1 MAVNKNFVVKNG
13 LEVGTDLIL
22 ANTNNSR
29 VGIGTSLPTDTL
41 HVNGGIAGT
50 DFVISGIGTIP
61 TLKST
66 DGTIGTLSAT
76 TISMGSTTIV
86 TSARQLQNIAS
97 LDATTT
103 ATIESAIEAG
113 PNNFSNLNIAGVSTF
128 VGLATFGGG
137 LAVEAGVSTF
147 AGAVFTNDGLT
158 GNTIYASNLTQN
170 NLVYSGANGQL
181 LSDNDLTWDKDTL
194 TAANLNVVGVTT
206 SGGLIDAN
214 GGVSISGGSGLQVT
228 GAATVSTTLGVTG
241 DTTLGA
247 ALGVTGNA
255 TIGGSAVIAGINT
268 LNSTGANILGIVTA
282 TAFHG
287 DISNAT
293 GVSTNIVAS
302 VGIQSGGNPVGS
314 GITGLNFIGAGNSI
328 LVNSSNAAIVDI
340 SIAGGGGAGA
350 ATSVGGNA
358 PVDPE
363 LGQLWY
369 NNDLART
376 FIWYDE
382 AKLSLGTTAYWVDA
396 APFDMQGQFIE
407 KTGATMTGALGIAT
421 GSLAA
426 PGLFISG
433 STNTGIA
440 ALKPNEFSF
449 TSSGTEKFNVN
460 ATGARIVGTT
470 TVTGNINAIDG
481 VFTGNVTV
489 GGTLTK
495 QDVTNVD
502 SVGVVTARQGVNI
515 VGAYPLSLGTGTTIH
530 AVANNTLALGTNG
543 AERLRI
549 DGSGRLLKGLQTAR
563 GNYGN
568 NTSGVQYGVQI
579 EGTSAVNAGLSIVR
593 NSNDANDGGIILG
606 KTRAT
611 SNGGNTAVQAG
622 DDLGNLT
629 FAGSD
634 GTSLL
639 FGAEVFAE
647 VQTGVGN
654 DDLPTDL
661 IFKTNGGSTSTAER
675 LRITSDGKVGIGE
688 DSPDELLHIA
698 STGTAKFRLTDNRTS
713 ISAGSQYGVIQFEQ
727 RDSNTPGVSVEVAS
741 VMVDTTNGATALQ
754 IKTGTPS
761 TITERLRIGS
771 AGQIGIAGANYGTA
785 GQVIKSGGSGAAVAW
800 GDATVGVS
808 SAGTSIGNATALNFI
823 GAGNTFAVNGSTI
836 DISIAGG
843 GGGGGSGDF
852 NTSLSGEFYGNVI
865 GIGATVFTFPSTAG
879 IKYILRSLLATN
891 VSTAATDVNVI
902 GAFDFNGGERSYFG
916 YNIPLPV
923 GMAAEMLKEPQ
934 IMNPS
939 DKILMRSTDID
950 RNGVDSAV
958 QYYGVYETLESGT
971 DYTGVG
977 LGTATLNNTSLNT
990 IYTSS
995 GSVPSVI
1002 QSIRIANVTDSGPKP
1017 ISVYMNSHKWV
1028 DNLVIPKYGSV
1039 EICDKQKRIPAGAT
1053 IKVQLDEASSMGVQ
1067 LSAKKIAAT

>member
-50 DFVISGIGTIP
+50 DFVISGIATIP
-61 TLKST
+61 TLNST
-66 DGTIGTLSAT
+66 TGTITNLSAT
-76 TISMGSTTIV
+76 TISMGSTAIV
-86 TSARQLQNIAS
+86 NSARQLQNIES
-97 LDATTT
+97 LDSTTT
-103 ATIESAIEAG
+103 ATIEAAIESG
-113 PNNFSNLNIAGVSTF
+113 PNTFTNLNITGVSTF
-128 VGLATFGGG
+128 VGLATFGSGIE
-137 LAVEAGVSTF
+137 VQSGVSTF
-147 AGAVFTNDGLT
+147 AGTVDINGGGQANTFKVEDLTNSRVVLAGT
-158 GNTIYASNLTQN
+158 GGELEDSTNLTFDGN
-170 NLVYSGANGQL
+170 
-181 LSDNDLTWDKDTL
+181 TL
-194 TAANLNVVGVTT
+194 TAAGVNVVGVTT

-255 TIGGSAVIAGINT
+255 TIAGINT
-268 LNSTGANILGIVTA
+268 FTSDGANILGIVTA

-407 KTGATMTGALGIAT
+407 RTGATMTGALGIAT

-502 SVGVVTARQGVNI
+502 AVGLITARQGVNI

-530 AVANNTLALGTNG
+530 AVANNILALGTNG
-543 AERLRI
+543 AERVRI
-549 DGSGRLLKGLQTAR
+549 DDTGKIGINSTSPDSNFVLHGGDDNPNLLLKRNTGGGDVASISWAAQNANPQTVAKINYRGGAAPGGLQFYSGGATSSELRMLINPTGLVGIGTIDPQEKVDIR
-563 GNYGN
+563 GNVVIGIDQVSGN
-568 NTSGVQYGVQI
+568 PGTTVGVTTIRGHH
-579 EGTSAVNAGLSIVR
+579 VN
-593 NSNDANDGGIILG
+593 
-606 KTRAT
+606 
-611 SNGGNTAVQAG
+611 
-622 DDLGNLT
+622 
-629 FAGSD
+629 SD
-634 GTSLL
+634 GDFAQLYFSNSKSAGG
-639 FGAEVFAE
+639 GA
-647 VQTGVGN
+647 T
-654 DDLPTDL
+654 PTASIRGRRSGDNYG
-661 IFKTNGGSTSTAER
+661 TNLSFYTNPGGSVAPAER
-675 LRITSDGKVGIGE
+675 LRIGTSGE
-688 DSPDELLHIA
+688 
-698 STGTAKFRLTDNRTS
+698 
-713 ISAGSQYGVIQFEQ
+713 
-727 RDSNTPGVSVEVAS
+727 
-741 VMVDTTNGATALQ
+741 
-754 IKTGTPS
+754 
-761 TITERLRIGS
+761 
-771 AGQIGIAGANYGTA
+771 IGIAGANYGTA
-785 GQVIKSGGSGAAVAW
+785 GQVIKSGGAGASVAW

-808 SAGTSIGNATALNFI
+808 SAGSSIGNATTLNFI
-823 GAGNTFAVNGSTI
+823 GAGNTFAVSGSTI

-990 IYTSS
+990 IYTST
-995 GSVPSVI
+995 SVPSVV
-1002 QSIRIANVTDSGPKP
+1002 QSIRIANVTDAGPKP

-1053 IKVQLDEASSMGVQ
+1053 IQVQLDEASSMGVQ
-1067 LSAKKIAAT
+1067 LSAKKITAT

>member
-22 ANTNNSR
+22 ANTTNSR

-50 DFVISGIGTIP
+50 DFVISGIATIP
-61 TLKST
+61 TLNST
-66 DGTIGTLSAT
+66 TGTITNLSAT
-76 TISMGSTTIV
+76 TISMGSTAIV
-86 TSARQLQNIAS
+86 NSARQLQNIAS

-103 ATIESAIEAG
+103 ATIEAAIESG
-113 PNNFSNLNIAGVSTF
+113 PNTFTNLNITGVSTF
-128 VGLATFGGG
+128 VGLATFGSGIE
-137 LAVEAGVSTF
+137 VQSGVSTF
-147 AGAVFTNDGLT
+147 AGLID
-158 GNTIYASNLTQN
+158 
-170 NLVYSGANGQL
+170 ANGGIDATTIKAL
-181 LSDNDLTWDKDTL
+181 DLTAGRIVTVGTGGELQDDGDLTFDGSTL
-194 TAANLNVVGVTT
+194 TAAGVNVTGVTT
-206 SGGLIDAN
+206 SAGLIDAN

-268 LNSTGANILGIVTA
+268 FTSDGANILGIVTA

-302 VGIQSGGNPVGS
+302 VGIQSGGNVVGS
-314 GITGLNFIGAGNSI
+314 GITTLNFIGAGNSI
-328 LVNSSNAAIVDI
+328 LVNGSNPAIVDI
-340 SIAGGGGAGA
+340 QISGGGGAGA

-358 PVDPE
+358 PADPE

-369 NNDLART
+369 NNDIART

-396 APFDMQGQFIE
+396 SPFDMQGQFIE
-407 KTGATMTGALGIAT
+407 KTGGTMTGAIGIQT

-426 PGLFISG
+426 PGLFING

-502 SVGVVTARQGVNI
+502 SVGVVTAREGVNI

-530 AVANNTLALGTNG
+530 AAANNELALGTNG
-543 AERLRI
+543 VERVRI
-549 DGSGRLLKGLQTAR
+549 DDTGRVGVGTNNPSAYLDVESNAASGHVAEFRSVNASNSARILVDSPADNNIRPSAIVLANAGTDKWGIGQVYGSSSSGAFHICAGSASEANSKLTIT
-563 GNYGN
+563 
-568 NTSGVQYGVQI
+568 TSG
-579 EGTSAVNAGLSIVR
+579 L
-593 NSNDANDGGIILG
+593 
-606 KTRAT
+606 
-611 SNGGNTAVQAG
+611 
-622 DDLGNLT
+622 
-629 FAGSD
+629 
-634 GTSLL
+634 
-639 FGAEVFAE
+639 
-647 VQTGVGN
+647 
-654 DDLPTDL
+654 
-661 IFKTNGGSTSTAER
+661 
-675 LRITSDGKVGIGE
+675 VGIGTE
-688 DSPDELLHIA
+688 APNRFLTVFGDTSNVVAKFHSTDSTAVIEFADH
-698 STGTAKFRLTDNRTS
+698 SGTAEIGCIHNDVALFPGGAEKLR
-713 ISAGSQYGVIQFEQ
+713 V
-727 RDSNTPGVSVEVAS
+727 TPDA
-741 VMVDTTNGATALQ
+741 A
-754 IKTGTPS
+754 
-761 TITERLRIGS
+761 
-771 AGQIGIAGANYGTA
+771 IGIAGANYGTA

-808 SAGTSIGNATALNFI
+808 SAGSSIGNATTLNFI
-823 GAGNTFAVNGSTI
+823 GAGNTFAVTGSTI

-950 RNGVDSAV
+950 RNGVDSSV
-958 QYYGVYETLESGT
+958 QYYGVYETLEDGT

-977 LGTATLNNTSLNT
+977 LGTATLNGTGQVT

>member
-50 DFVISGIGTIP
+50 DFVISGIATIP
-61 TLKST
+61 TLNST
-66 DGTIGTLSAT
+66 TGTITNLSAT
-76 TISMGSTTIV
+76 TISMGSTEIV
-86 TSARQLQNIAS
+86 NSARQLQNIAS

-113 PNNFSNLNIAGVSTF
+113 PNTFSNLNITGVSTF
-128 VGLATFGGG
+128 VGLATFGSGIE
-137 LAVEAGVSTF
+137 VQSGVSTF
-147 AGAVFTNDGLT
+147 ANTVDVNAGLEAYTVKVQNLSPSGVVFTNT
-158 GNTIYASNLTQN
+158 
-170 NLVYSGANGQL
+170 SGE
-181 LSDNDLTWDKDTL
+181 LSDNGSFLFDGNTL
-194 TAANLNVVGVTT
+194 TAAGVNVTGVTT
-206 SGGLIDAN
+206 SAGLIDAN
-214 GGVSISGGSGLQVT
+214 GGVSISGGSGLEVT

-268 LNSTGANILGIVTA
+268 LNSDGANILGIVTA
-282 TAFHG
+282 TAFYG

-440 ALKPNEFSF
+440 AFKPNEFSF

-502 SVGVVTARQGVNI
+502 SVGLITARAGINVTGGGI
-515 VGAYPLSLGTGTTIH
+515 DIAGTGALSLGTGTTIH
-530 AVANNTLALGTNG
+530 AAANNTLALGTNG
-543 AERLRI
+543 AERVRIDDTGRVGINSTIPATRLDVVDSSASRNWTPTSSVVSMFERNGGSLISLVSGTSASCGIDFGDSTDDNRGYIRYDHSDDSMSFRTNASEQLRI
-549 DGSGRLLKGLQTAR
+549 DSSGRLLL
-563 GNYGN
+563 
-568 NTSGVQYGVQI
+568 GVTDTTNAHGSFDDLI
-579 EGTSAVNAGLSIVR
+579 IKASDGANAGITIVTGT
-593 NSNDANDGGIILG
+593 ANQ
-606 KTRAT
+606 AT
-611 SNGGNTAVQAG
+611 IA
-622 DDLGNLT
+622 
-629 FAGSD
+629 FSD
-634 GTSLL
+634 GTS
-639 FGAEVFAE
+639 
-647 VQTGVGN
+647 
-654 DDLPTDL
+654 
-661 IFKTNGGSTSTAER
+661 
-675 LRITSDGKVGIGE
+675 
-688 DSPDELLHIA
+688 
-698 STGTAKFRLTDNRTS
+698 GTAQYNGYVQYSNSSDHLALG
-713 ISAGSQYGVIQFEQ
+713 AGGDDRFV
-727 RDSNTPGVSVEVAS
+727 V
-741 VMVDTTNGATALQ
+741 
-754 IKTGTPS
+754 
-761 TITERLRIGS
+761 GS
-771 AGQIGIAGANYGTA
+771 AGQFGIGGANYGTA
-785 GQVIKSGGSGAAVAW
+785 GQVIKSAGSGSAVAW

-808 SAGTSIGNATALNFI
+808 SAGSSIGNATTLNFI

-879 IKYILRSLLATN
+879 VKYILRSLLATN
-891 VSTAATDVNVI
+891 VSTATTDVNVI

-950 RNGVDSAV
+950 RNGADSIV

-977 LGTATLNNTSLNT
+977 LGTATLNNTNLNT
-990 IYTSS
+990 IYTST
-995 GSVPSVI
+995 SVPSVV
-1002 QSIRIANVTDSGPKP
+1002 QSIRIANVTDAGPKP

>member
-147 AGAVFTNDGLT
+147 AGAVYTNDGLT

-181 LSDNDLTWDKDTL
+181 LSDNDLTWDKETL

-247 ALGVTGNA
+247 ALGVTGNT

-502 SVGVVTARQGVNI
+502 AVGLITARQGVNI

-530 AVANNTLALGTNG
+530 AVANNKLALGTNG
-543 AERLRI
+543 VERVRIDDTGRVGIGTDSASALLHIEGTQTNLWLERNSQTLKIDANHGNGGDQALTASSALRIYTGGANERLRI
-549 DGSGRLLKGLQTAR
+549 DSGGKLLVGTTSDVAPDSFGSKLQIDSDGPSGSIALGRHTASGSGPFMLFHKSRSGGAA
-563 GNYGN
+563 GNTVVVDGDTLGGFRFYGAD
-568 NTSGVQYGVQI
+568 
-579 EGTSAVNAGLSIVR
+579 GTDR
-593 NSNDANDGGIILG
+593 NSFGASI
-606 KTRAT
+606 
-611 SNGGNTAVQAG
+611 AVEV
-622 DDLGNLT
+622 
-629 FAGSD
+629 D
-634 GTSLL
+634 GTPGSNDMPGRIV
-639 FGAEVFAE
+639 FG
-647 VQTGVGN
+647 TTP
-654 DDLPTDL
+654 D
-661 IFKTNGGSTSTAER
+661 GS
-675 LRITSDGKVGIGE
+675 
-688 DSPDELLHIA
+688 A
-698 STGTAKFRLTDNRTS
+698 SS
-713 ISAGSQYGVIQFEQ
+713 
-727 RDSNTPGVSVEVAS
+727 
-741 VMVDTTNGATALQ
+741 
-754 IKTGTPS
+754 
-761 TITERLRIGS
+761 TERLRIGS

-823 GAGNTFAVNGSTI
+823 GAGNTFAVSGSTI

-879 IKYILRSLLATN
+879 VKYILRSLLATN

-902 GAFDFNGGERSYFG
+902 AAFDFNGGERSYFG

-950 RNGVDSAV
+950 RNGADSIV

-977 LGTATLNNTSLNT
+977 LGTATLNGTGQVT

-1017 ISVYMNSHKWV
+1017 ISVYMNSQKWV

>member
-50 DFVISGIGTIP
+50 DFVISGIATIP
-61 TLKST
+61 TLNST
-66 DGTIGTLSAT
+66 TGTITNLSAT
-76 TISMGSTTIV
+76 TISMGSTEIV
-86 TSARQLQNIAS
+86 NSARQLQNIES
-97 LDATTT
+97 LDSTTT
-103 ATIESAIEAG
+103 ATIEAAIESG
-113 PNNFSNLNIAGVSTF
+113 PNTFTNLNITGVSTF
-128 VGLATFGGG
+128 VGLATFGSGIE
-137 LAVEAGVSTF
+137 VQSGVSTF
-147 AGAVFTNDGLT
+147 ANTVDVNAGLEAYTVKAQNLSPTGVVFAGT
-158 GNTIYASNLTQN
+158 G
-170 NLVYSGANGQL
+170 GE
-181 LSDNDLTWDKDTL
+181 LSDSGGLLFDGYTL
-194 TAANLNVVGVTT
+194 TPSGVNVTGVTT
-206 SGGLIDAN
+206 SAGLIDAN
-214 GGVSISGGSGLQVT
+214 GGVSISGGSGLEVT

-268 LNSTGANILGIVTA
+268 LNSDGANILGIVTA
-282 TAFHG
+282 TAFYG

-440 ALKPNEFSF
+440 AFKPNEFSF

-502 SVGVVTARQGVNI
+502 SVGLITARSGIKVTGGGI
-515 VGAYPLSLGTGTTIH
+515 DAVGITSITGADDTDNFVIDVSGGSQFVVHTDSSDGEISLR
-530 AVANNTLALGTNG
+530 AQ
-543 AERLRI
+543 
-549 DGSGRLLKGLQTAR
+549 DGSGNNYSKYMTFFTQPSGAVAAPRLTITSSGGLKYHNADSPTNANSQAQILNHTGGWQF
-563 GNYGN
+563 YGSSDSGTHRNIIFGTN
-568 NTSGVQYGVQI
+568 N
-579 EGTSAVNAGLSIVR
+579 AAAG
-593 NSNDANDGGIILG
+593 
-606 KTRAT
+606 
-611 SNGGNTAVQAG
+611 
-622 DDLGNLT
+622 
-629 FAGSD
+629 
-634 GTSLL
+634 
-639 FGAEVFAE
+639 
-647 VQTGVGN
+647 
-654 DDLPTDL
+654 
-661 IFKTNGGSTSTAER
+661 ER
-675 LRITSDGKVGIGE
+675 LRITSSGDVSISSNGDVHGVSKLTILPADRTSAFSASDGDTWHDVVLKQTGSGADNAVGICFETSTSGY
-688 DSPDELLHIA
+688 HKNAGTGIA
-698 STGTAKFRLTDNRTS
+698 AVKNGTNSDYGSHLVFITRPQ
-713 ISAGSQYGVIQFEQ
+713 SAG
-727 RDSNTPGVSVEVAS
+727 AS
-741 VMVDTTNGATALQ
+741 E
-754 IKTGTPS
+754 K
-761 TITERLRIGS
+761 LRISDVG
-771 AGQIGIAGANYGTA
+771 ALGIAGANYGTA
-785 GQVIKSGGSGAAVAW
+785 GQVIKSAGSGSAIAW

-808 SAGTSIGNATALNFI
+808 SAGSSIGNATTLNFI

-879 IKYILRSLLATN
+879 VKYILRSLLATN
-891 VSTAATDVNVI
+891 VSTATTDVNVI

-950 RNGVDSAV
+950 RNGADSIV

-977 LGTATLNNTSLNT
+977 LGTATLNGTGQVT